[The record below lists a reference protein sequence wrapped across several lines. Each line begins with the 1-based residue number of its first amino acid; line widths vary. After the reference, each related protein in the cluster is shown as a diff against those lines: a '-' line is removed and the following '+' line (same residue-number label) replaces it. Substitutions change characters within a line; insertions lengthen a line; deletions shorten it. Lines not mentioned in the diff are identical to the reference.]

1 VARVSPSPFPREE
14 DAVDKARLILV
25 DDHKVLRAGLRALIN
40 QQLDL
45 DVVGEADT
53 ARAARELA
61 ASTQPDLV
69 VLDLTLPGG
78 GSLELIS
85 ELVEAGPLPR
95 VLVLSMHNDPAY
107 ARAALGAGATGYVV
121 KTVSEEDLLAA
132 IRAVRRGKA
141 VVDLDD
147 EARTASVFG
156 AGGPQAVRGP
166 ARATVGLSPRER
178 EVLCLLGQGHT
189 NQAVA
194 ERLDLSPKTVATY
207 RARIGE
213 KLGLKT
219 TADFVR
225 YATDTGLLGNSD
237 PLS

>member
-1 VARVSPSPFPREE
+1 M
-14 DAVDKARLILV
+14 DKTRLMLV
-25 DDHKVLRAGLRALIN
+25 DDHKVLRSGLRALIN
-40 QQLDL
+40 RQSDL
-45 DVVGEADT
+45 EVVAEAGNAAD
-53 ARAARELA
+53 ARKLVESVRPEV
-61 ASTQPDLV
+61 V

-85 ELVEAGPLPR
+85 ELVEQGLLPR

-156 AGGPQAVRGP
+156 TGGAEMTRGP
-166 ARATVGLSPRER
+166 ARAVVGLSPRER
-178 EVLCLLGQGHT
+178 EVLLLLGQGHT
-189 NQAVA
+189 NQAIAVK
-194 ERLDLSPKTVATY
+194 LDISPKTVATY
-207 RARIGE
+207 RARLAE

-225 YATDTGLLGNSD
+225 YAADTGLLGGES
-237 PLS
+237 PPA

>member
-1 VARVSPSPFPREE
+1 M
-14 DAVDKARLILV
+14 DKTRLMLV
-25 DDHKVLRAGLRALIN
+25 DDHKVLRSGLRALIN
-40 QQLDL
+40 RQSDL
-45 DVVGEADT
+45 EVVAEAGNAAD
-53 ARAARELA
+53 ARKLVESVRPEV
-61 ASTQPDLV
+61 V

-85 ELVEAGPLPR
+85 ELVEQDLLPR

-156 AGGPQAVRGP
+156 AGGVETTRGP
-166 ARATVGLSPRER
+166 ARAVVGLSPRER
-178 EVLCLLGQGHT
+178 EVLLLLGQGHT
-189 NQAVA
+189 NQAIAVK
-194 ERLDLSPKTVATY
+194 LDISPKTVATY
-207 RARIGE
+207 RARLAE

-225 YATDTGLLGNSD
+225 YAADTGLLGGES
-237 PLS
+237 PPA

>member
-1 VARVSPSPFPREE
+1 MEVVAEAGTTHEASS
-14 DAVDKARLILV
+14 LV
-25 DDHKVLRAGLRALIN
+25 KSVH
-40 QQLDL
+40 
-45 DVVGEADT
+45 
-53 ARAARELA
+53 
-61 ASTQPDLV
+61 PDLV
-69 VLDLTLPGG
+69 ILDLTLPGG
-78 GSLELIS
+78 GSFELIA
-85 ELVEAGPLPR
+85 ELVERGPLPR
-95 VLVLSMHNDPAY
+95 VMVLSMHNDRAY

-156 AGGPQAVRGP
+156 CHAAHAPSED
-166 ARATVGLSPRER
+166 TVGLSPRER
-178 EVLCLLGQGHT
+178 EVLRLLGQGHT

-194 ERLDLSPKTVATY
+194 EQLDVSPKTVATY
-207 RARIGE
+207 RARIVE

-225 YATDTGLLGNSD
+225 FATDMGPSGGSERR
-237 PLS
+237 S

>member
-1 VARVSPSPFPREE
+1 M
-14 DAVDKARLILV
+14 
-25 DDHKVLRAGLRALIN
+25 LRAGLRALIN
-40 QQLDL
+40 QQPDL
-45 DVVGEADT
+45 EVVGEADNVQS
-53 ARAARELA
+53 ARGLVQR
-61 ASTQPDLV
+61 TQPELV

-85 ELVEAGPLPR
+85 DVVEHEPPLR

-147 EARTASVFG
+147 EARTVGVFG
-156 AGGPQAVRGP
+156 PGGLHSVRGP
-166 ARATVGLSPRER
+166 TRATIGLSPRER
-178 EVLCLLGQGHT
+178 EVLSLLGHGHT
-189 NQAVA
+189 NQAIA
-194 ERLDLSPKTVATY
+194 DQLDISPKTVATY

-225 YATDTGLLGNSD
+225 YATDTGLLNASE
-237 PLS
+237 P

>member
-1 VARVSPSPFPREE
+1 
-14 DAVDKARLILV
+14 VDKARLMLV

-40 QQLDL
+40 QEADL
-45 DVVGEADT
+45 EVVAEADT
-53 ARAARELA
+53 ARAARALA
-61 ASTQPDLV
+61 DNTPLDVV

-85 ELVEAGPLPR
+85 ELVERGPLPR

-121 KTVSEEDLLAA
+121 KTVSEEDLVAA
-132 IRAVRRGKA
+132 IRSVRRGKA

-156 AGGPQAVRGP
+156 PGGAIRSP
-166 ARATVGLSPRER
+166 AHATVGLSPRER
-178 EVLCLLGQGHT
+178 EVLSLLGHGHT
-189 NQAVA
+189 NIVIA
-194 ERLDLSPKTVATY
+194 EKLDISPKTVATY
-207 RARIGE
+207 RARIGD
-213 KLGLKT
+213 KLGLHT

-225 YATDTGLLGNSD
+225 YATDTGLLAADEPS
-237 PLS
+237 S

>member
-1 VARVSPSPFPREE
+1 MEVVA
-14 DAVDKARLILV
+14 
-25 DDHKVLRAGLRALIN
+25 
-40 QQLDL
+40 
-45 DVVGEADT
+45 EADT
-53 ARAARELA
+53 THE
-61 ASTQPDLV
+61 ASSLVEVAHPDLV

-78 GSLELIS
+78 GSFELIG
-85 ELVEAGPLPR
+85 ELVERGPLPR
-95 VLVLSMHNDPAY
+95 VMVLSMHNDPAY

-121 KTVSEEDLLAA
+121 KTVGEDDLLAA

-156 AGGPQAVRGP
+156 ATGGHSVNSPSE
-166 ARATVGLSPRER
+166 ATVGLSPRER
-178 EVLCLLGQGHT
+178 EVLRLLGQGHT

-194 ERLDLSPKTVATY
+194 EQLDISPKTVATY
-207 RARIGE
+207 RARIVE

-225 YATDTGLLGNSD
+225 FATDMGAGGGSE
-237 PLS
+237 PHS